1 MGKVRLTSETE
12 FLYDERRSRTE
23 SVYVLRSFVLPLGF
37 RLDLTS
43 GVLEKAK
50 S

>member
-23 SVYVLRSFVLPLGF
+23 SALRSFVLPLGF

-43 GVLEKAK
+43 GALEKTK